1 MWRQALLIARKDL
14 RIFVADRAA
23 LMFSLVFP
31 LLFVAIF
38 SSFMGGFAGGG
49 DSRMQV
55 YLATYE
61 GPGSISQSIIDGLSA
76 SQSGLNATQMGALE
90 AADALAHGR
99 ISGYLAFP
107 GDFSERLAAGQPTT
121 ITVHGDTENPLTGG
135 ALDSLAQ
142 AISAGVT
149 DRWVTITAT
158 TRLAAQLGG
167 PEALARLGEF
177 LRTIPVSGGSNTGS
191 EGGHGASPVAITY
204 QRIGPVV
211 QKTAASWILPG
222 YVTMF
227 VFFALALT
235 AENLLAERENYTLD
249 RLAANGARPGGILL
263 GKYLGNVARGTVQA
277 AVLWGAGILIFKV
290 DAGYTPWM
298 TLAVTMAIVL
308 CASAFGLLIAAVAK
322 SRAAAGAMAVF
333 GSLTMAPLGGCWW
346 PLFMMPA
353 WMQALARIT
362 PHAWANAAFGKL
374 LLFAAAPASAL
385 GDILALLAFGA
396 LFGAVARW
404 RFRVET

>member
-1 MWRQALLIARKDL
+1 MRTSHSRLWRQALLMARKDMRL
-14 RIFVADRAA
+14 FFADRAA
-23 LMFSLVFP
+23 LGFALVFP

-38 SSFMGGFAGGG
+38 SSFMGGFTGGG
-49 DSRMQV
+49 DSRMEV
-55 YLATYE
+55 HLATHE
-61 GPGSISQSIIDGLSA
+61 GPGSFSQMIIDSLATAETGLKV
-76 SQSGLNATQMGALE
+76 TQVAPTE
-90 AADALAHGR
+90 AAAALASGEFN
-99 ISGYLAFP
+99 GYLEFP
-107 GDFSERLAAGQPTT
+107 ADFSTRLMEGKSTQL
-121 ITVHGDTENPLTGG
+121 TVHGDRDNPLAGG

-142 AISAGVT
+142 GIAAEIT
-149 DRWVTITAT
+149 DRWVVSAAT
-158 TRLAAQLGG
+158 SRLAAQLGG
-167 PEALARLGEF
+167 PEALARLGEV
-177 LRTIPVSGGSNTGS
+177 LGTTPRGGEQQSVIVN
-191 EGGHGASPVAITY
+191 Y
-204 QRIGPVV
+204 QRVGPAVG
-211 QKTAASWILPG
+211 KSAANWVLPQ

-227 VFFALALT
+227 VFFTLAMT
-235 AENLLAERENYTLD
+235 AEGLLMERENYTLD
-249 RLAANGARPGGILL
+249 RLVANGARSGSILL
-263 GKYLGNVARGTVQA
+263 GKYLGNVARGAIQA

-298 TLAVTMAIVL
+298 TFAVTTAIVL
-308 CASAFGLLIAAVAK
+308 CASAFGLLIAAVAR
-322 SRAAAGAMAVF
+322 SRAAAGGMAVF

-374 LLFAAAPASAL
+374 LLFAAEPASAL